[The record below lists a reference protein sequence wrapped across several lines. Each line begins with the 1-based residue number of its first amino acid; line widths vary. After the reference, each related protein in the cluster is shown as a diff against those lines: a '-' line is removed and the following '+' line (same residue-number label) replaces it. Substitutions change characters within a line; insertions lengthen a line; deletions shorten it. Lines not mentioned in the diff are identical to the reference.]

1 MKKCGIITFSHAI
14 NYGAVLQ
21 TYALQHYLKIKLN
34 VEAEVI
40 SYASD
45 RMLLPYKKRS
55 LLYYFKPKVLAST
68 ILRNSCI
75 RYNCEGFEKFRK
87 KNISFSGNLIRT
99 KEELLDLNDKYEFF
113 ITGSD
118 QVFNIYCS
126 NFDYNYLLE
135 FVKDDK
141 KKNSYSASLGITLI
155 PEEYKSKYK
164 DLLGAYNMISVR
176 EFCSAEILEPVIG
189 KKPAVTVDPTLL
201 LNKKSWMEISEKVD
215 NLPQRYVLL
224 YMISEDR
231 EVIRAAK
238 DIAREKGIEII
249 YISDRLF
256 KPMGVRT
263 LRKMS
268 PGQWVF
274 LFANAEIVLTNSY
287 HGMVFSCIFEKKI
300 IPFFLKTNVQVN
312 SRIKDFLNRYGL
324 SKLVCSDAENKR
336 ECGYDVNYVQTLI
349 EKDRAKSEEFLSA
362 MVRSY

>member
-1 MKKCGIITFSHAI
+1 MKKCGIITFSHAV

-21 TYALQHYLKIKLN
+21 TYALQHYLKTKLD
-34 VEAEVI
+34 VDAEI
-40 SYASD
+40 INYASD
-45 RMLLPYKKRS
+45 RMLLPYKKHS
-55 LLYYFKPKVLAST
+55 LLYYCKPKILAST

-87 KNISFSGNLIRT
+87 EFISFSGELIRT
-99 KEELLDLNDKYEFF
+99 KDELQNLNDKYDFF
-113 ITGSD
+113 IAGSD

-135 FVKDDK
+135 FVTNGK

-164 DLLGAYNMISVR
+164 ELLAAYNMISVR
-176 EFCSAEILEPVIG
+176 EHCSAEILEPVIG
-189 KKPAVTVDPTLL
+189 KKPVVTVDPTLL
-201 LNKKSWMEISEKVD
+201 LNKNSWMEISEKVD
-215 NLPQRYVLL
+215 NLPQKYILL

-231 EVIRAAK
+231 EIIRAAK
-238 DIAREKGIEII
+238 DLSREKGIEIL

-256 KPMGVRT
+256 KPMGIRT

-274 LFANAEIVLTNSY
+274 LFANAEIILTNSY
-287 HGMVFSCIFEKKI
+287 HGIVFSCIFEKKF

-312 SRIKDFLNRYGL
+312 SRIKDFLNQYGI
-324 SKLVCSDAENKR
+324 SNLVCSNAEKKC
-336 ECGYDVNYVQTLI
+336 ECGYDVSYVKTLI
-349 EKDRAKSEEFLSA
+349 EKDRAQSEEFLSA

>member
-21 TYALQHYLKIKLN
+21 TYALQHYLNAKLN
-34 VEAEVI
+34 VDAEVI
-40 SYASD
+40 NYASD

-55 LLYYFKPKVLAST
+55 LFYYCKPRVFAST

-75 RYNCEGFEKFRK
+75 RYNCEGFEKFRNK
-87 KNISFSGNLIRT
+87 FISFSGKLLRT
-99 KEELLDLNDKYEFF
+99 KEELLNLNDRYDFF

-135 FVKDDK
+135 FVEDRK
-141 KKNSYSASLGITLI
+141 KKNSYSASLGITSI

-164 DLLGAYNMISVR
+164 NLLGCYNMISVR

-189 KKPAVTVDPTLL
+189 KKPFVTVDPTLL
-201 LNKKSWMEISEKVD
+201 LNKYSWMEISEKVE
-215 NLPQRYVLL
+215 NIPQRYILL
-224 YMISEDR
+224 YMISEDK
-231 EVIRAAK
+231 EIIRAAK
-238 DIAREKGIEII
+238 KLSREKGIEIV

-256 KPMGVRT
+256 KPMGIRT

-268 PGQWVF
+268 PGQWLF
-274 LFANAEIVLTNSY
+274 LFANAEFVMTNSY
-287 HGMVFSCIFEKKI
+287 HGMVFSCIFEKKF

-312 SRIKDFLNRYGL
+312 SRIKDFLNQYGI
-324 SKLVCSDAENKR
+324 SNLVCSNTPNR
-336 ECGYDVNYVQTLI
+336 CECEYDVGCVQALI
-349 EKDRAKSEEFLSA
+349 EKERMKSEEFLSV
-362 MVRSY
+362 MVNSY